1 MGRLIFVTGGAR
13 SGKSEFVE
21 KAIWNQKSVCYLAT
35 GVVHEKD
42 TEWQDRIRLHK
53 ERRPS
58 DWVTHEGYQ
67 HLASYLQMTNFQ
79 TYLLDSATM
88 LTTNQLFKLIE
99 EFYPE
104 KLAILD
110 KEFLSKDEEEHILD
124 LLEKEWR
131 DILDV
136 MAIKEADI
144 WIVTDE
150 IGLGI
155 VPETKLGRC
164 FRDFQGK
171 INQMIAKEASEAYL
185 VIAGLAQRLK

>member
-13 SGKSEFVE
+13 SGKSAFVE
-21 KAIWNQKSVCYLAT
+21 EAIWEQPSVCYLAT
-35 GVVHEKD
+35 GVTREND
-42 TEWQDRIRLHK
+42 PEWLERVRLHQ

-58 DWVTHEGYQ
+58 AWVTHEGYQ
-67 HLASYLQMTNFQ
+67 NLANYLQQTHFQ

-88 LTTNQLFKLIE
+88 LTTNQLFTLIE
-99 EFYPE
+99 ELYPD
-104 KLAILD
+104 KLAHLD
-110 KEFLSKDEEEHILD
+110 QVFLSKDEEKHILD
-124 LLEKEWR
+124 ILEREWR
-131 DILDV
+131 TILDV
-136 MAIKEADI
+136 ITTKNADV
-144 WIVTDE
+144 WVVTDE